1 MAAPVFV
8 SHSSKDLARVRTLVS
23 ALEAR
28 GVACWFSERDI
39 AAGDNYGD
47 AIVDAIERA
56 PAMVLVFSHNAND
69 SDEIKKE
76 VALAS
81 QRRITVAPVRIED
94 VQPSKAFRYE
104 LATRNWIDLFPD
116 TEAGVARLSDR
127 LASIVGAAPEGATAA
142 PTPKLAPIPPQQP
155 SPLPAPR
162 RLLVDAAGAVAAI
175 AVAGAVLWFTIRPPP
190 PVPPAPVA
198 APTQPAPATP
208 VATPTQSASA
218 TPIAAPIQPTP
229 ATPVATPTQPVP
241 AASVAAPT
249 QSASA
254 TPVTAPIQPVP
265 ATPVAT
271 PTQSASATPIA
282 APIQP
287 TPATSVAAAA
297 QPAPATPVAAPI
309 QPTPVTPVA
318 APASKPAP
326 SLSIGPAPTIAA
338 DDPGG
343 EVFKECDHCPEMVVV
358 PAGKAMLGSPIG
370 ESGRQ
375 TTEMTPHEVDV
386 AKPFAVERAT
396 ITFDEWDACLAEGG
410 CANWRPGDYG
420 FGRSGQ
426 PVIFVSWN
434 DAQGYVD
441 WLKRKTGQRYR
452 LLSEAEWEYAARGC
466 VDLKCPHAPF
476 WFGAITPEIAV
487 YDSRYSY
494 QGSPKAAPAL
504 KTAPAESGKPNPFGL
519 YNILGNVRQWTAD
532 CWNAT
537 PSSAPSNGAPV
548 TIGDCTAHATRGG
561 SWDDKPAELRAAARS
576 WESADER
583 SPYVGFRVART
594 LAP

>member
-8 SHSSKDLARVRTLVS
+8 SHSSKDLARVRTLVT
-23 ALEAR
+23 ALETR

-116 TEAGVARLSDR
+116 SEAGVAKLRDR
-127 LASIVGAAPEGATAA
+127 LASIVSAAPEGETAA
-142 PTPKLAPIPPQQP
+142 PTPKLAPIPSQQP
-155 SPLPAPR
+155 SPLPTPR
-162 RLLVDAAGAVAAI
+162 RLLVVAAAAAI

-190 PVPPAPVA
+190 PPVSPAPLAAPTQPASATSVAAPIQPTPAASVA
-198 APTQPAPATP
+198 APTQPAPAVS
-208 VATPTQSASA
+208 VAA
-218 TPIAAPIQPTP
+218 
-229 ATPVATPTQPVP
+229 PTQPAP

-249 QSASA
+249 Q
-254 TPVTAPIQPVP
+254 
-265 ATPVAT
+265 
-271 PTQSASATPIA
+271 
-282 APIQP
+282 
-287 TPATSVAAAA
+287 
-297 QPAPATPVAAPI
+297 PAPAAAVAAPI
-309 QPTPVTPVA
+309 QPAPAAAVAPPTQPAPAASVA

-326 SLSIGPAPTIAA
+326 SLSVGPAPTIAA

-358 PAGKAMLGSPIG
+358 PAGKTMLGSPIG

-386 AKPFAVERAT
+386 AKPFAVGRAT

-410 CANWRPGDYG
+410 CANWQPGDYG
-420 FGRSGQ
+420 FGRGGR
-426 PVIFVSWN
+426 PVIFVSWS
-434 DAQGYVD
+434 DAQSYVD
-441 WLKRKTGQRYR
+441 WLKRKTGQPYR

-466 VDLKCPHAPF
+466 LDLKCPYAPF

-487 YDSRYSY
+487 YDSRHSY

-519 YNILGNVRQWTAD
+519 YNILGNVRQWAAD

-548 TIGDCTAHATRGG
+548 STGDCTAHATRGG

>member
-1 MAAPVFV
+1 V
-8 SHSSKDLARVRTLVS
+8 T
-23 ALEAR
+23 
-28 GVACWFSERDI
+28 
-39 AAGDNYGD
+39 
-47 AIVDAIERA
+47 
-56 PAMVLVFSHNAND
+56 
-69 SDEIKKE
+69 
-76 VALAS
+76 
-81 QRRITVAPVRIED
+81 
-94 VQPSKAFRYE
+94 
-104 LATRNWIDLFPD
+104 
-116 TEAGVARLSDR
+116 
-127 LASIVGAAPEGATAA
+127 
-142 PTPKLAPIPPQQP
+142 PPQ
-155 SPLPAPR
+155 
-162 RLLVDAAGAVAAI
+162 
-175 AVAGAVLWFTIRPPP
+175 PPP
-190 PVPPAPVA
+190 ATPVA
-198 APTQPAPATP
+198 APTQPAPAAPAAAPTHPTPATP
-208 VATPTQSASA
+208 VATPT
-218 TPIAAPIQPTP
+218 QPTP
-229 ATPVATPTQPVP
+229 ATPVATPTQPG
-241 AASVAAPT
+241 
-249 QSASA
+249 
-254 TPVTAPIQPVP
+254 P
-265 ATPVAT
+265 ATPT
-271 PTQSASATPIA
+271 
-282 APIQP
+282 
-287 TPATSVAAAA
+287 
-297 QPAPATPVAAPI
+297 
-309 QPTPVTPVA
+309 A

-326 SLSIGPAPTIAA
+326 SLSVGPAPTIAA
-338 DDPGG
+338 DEPGG

-375 TTEMTPHEVDV
+375 MTEMTPHEVDV
-386 AKPFAVERAT
+386 AKPFAVGRAT

-420 FGRSGQ
+420 FGRGGQ

-441 WLKRKTGQRYR
+441 WLKRKTGQPYH

-466 VDLKCPHAPF
+466 VDLKCPRAPF

-548 TIGDCTAHATRGG
+548 TTGDCSARATRGG
-561 SWDDKPAELRAAARS
+561 SWDNKPAELRAAARS

>member
-162 RLLVDAAGAVAAI
+162 RLLVVAAGAVAAI

-218 TPIAAPIQPTP
+218 TPI
-229 ATPVATPTQPVP
+229 
-241 AASVAAPT
+241 
-249 QSASA
+249 
-254 TPVTAPIQPVP
+254 
-265 ATPVAT
+265 
-271 PTQSASATPIA
+271 
-282 APIQP
+282 
-287 TPATSVAAAA
+287 
-297 QPAPATPVAAPI
+297 AAPI

>member
-8 SHSSKDLARVRTLVS
+8 SHSSKDLARVRTLVT
-23 ALEAR
+23 ALETR

-116 TEAGVARLSDR
+116 SEAGVAKLRDR
-127 LASIVGAAPEGATAA
+127 LASIVSAAPEGETAA
-142 PTPKLAPIPPQQP
+142 PTPKLAPIPSQQP
-155 SPLPAPR
+155 SPLPTPR
-162 RLLVDAAGAVAAI
+162 RLLVVAAAAAI

-190 PVPPAPVA
+190 PPVSPAPLAAPTQPASATSVAAPIQPTPAASVA
-198 APTQPAPATP
+198 APTQPAPA
-208 VATPTQSASA
+208 
-218 TPIAAPIQPTP
+218 AA
-229 ATPVATPTQPVP
+229 
-241 AASVAAPT
+241 
-249 QSASA
+249 
-254 TPVTAPIQPVP
+254 
-265 ATPVAT
+265 
-271 PTQSASATPIA
+271 
-282 APIQP
+282 
-287 TPATSVAAAA
+287 
-297 QPAPATPVAAPI
+297 VAAPI
-309 QPTPVTPVA
+309 QPAPAAAVAPPTQPAPAASVA

-326 SLSIGPAPTIAA
+326 SLSVGPAPTIAA

-358 PAGKAMLGSPIG
+358 PAGKTMLGSPIG

-386 AKPFAVERAT
+386 AKPFAVGRAT

-420 FGRSGQ
+420 FGRGGR
-426 PVIFVSWN
+426 PVIFVSWS
-434 DAQGYVD
+434 DAQSYVD
-441 WLKRKTGQRYR
+441 WLKRKTGQPYR

-466 VDLKCPHAPF
+466 LDLKCPYAPF

-487 YDSRYSY
+487 YDSRHSY

-519 YNILGNVRQWTAD
+519 YNILGNVRQWAAD

-548 TIGDCTAHATRGG
+548 STGDCTAHATRGG

>member
-8 SHSSKDLARVRTLVS
+8 SHSSKDLARVRTLVT
-23 ALEAR
+23 ALETR

-116 TEAGVARLSDR
+116 SEAGVAKLRDR
-127 LASIVGAAPEGATAA
+127 LASIVSAAPEGETAA
-142 PTPKLAPIPPQQP
+142 PTPKLAPIPSQQP
-155 SPLPAPR
+155 SPLPTPR
-162 RLLVDAAGAVAAI
+162 RLLVVAAAAAI

-190 PVPPAPVA
+190 PPVSPAPLAAPTQPASATSVAAPIQPTPAASVA
-198 APTQPAPATP
+198 APTQPAPAVS
-208 VATPTQSASA
+208 VAA
-218 TPIAAPIQPTP
+218 
-229 ATPVATPTQPVP
+229 PTQPAP

-249 QSASA
+249 Q
-254 TPVTAPIQPVP
+254 
-265 ATPVAT
+265 
-271 PTQSASATPIA
+271 
-282 APIQP
+282 
-287 TPATSVAAAA
+287 
-297 QPAPATPVAAPI
+297 PAPAAAVAAPI
-309 QPTPVTPVA
+309 QPAPAAAVAPPTQPAPAASVA

-326 SLSIGPAPTIAA
+326 SLSVGPAPTIAA

-358 PAGKAMLGSPIG
+358 PAGKTMLGSPIG

-386 AKPFAVERAT
+386 AKPFAVGRAT

-420 FGRSGQ
+420 FGRGGR
-426 PVIFVSWN
+426 PVIFVSWS
-434 DAQGYVD
+434 DAQSYVD
-441 WLKRKTGQRYR
+441 WLKRKTGQPYR

-466 VDLKCPHAPF
+466 LDLKCPYAPF

-487 YDSRYSY
+487 YDSRHSY

-519 YNILGNVRQWTAD
+519 YNILGNVRQWAAD

-548 TIGDCTAHATRGG
+548 STGDCTAHATRGG

>member
-8 SHSSKDLARVRTLVS
+8 SHSSKDLARVRTLVT
-23 ALEAR
+23 ALETR

-116 TEAGVARLSDR
+116 SEAGVAKLRDR
-127 LASIVGAAPEGATAA
+127 LASIVSAAPEGETAA
-142 PTPKLAPIPPQQP
+142 PTPKLAPIPSQQP
-155 SPLPAPR
+155 SPLPTPR
-162 RLLVDAAGAVAAI
+162 RLLVVAAAAAI

-190 PVPPAPVA
+190 PPVSPAPLAAPTQPASATSVAAPIQPTPAASVA
-198 APTQPAPATP
+198 APTQPAPAAS
-208 VATPTQSASA
+208 VAAPTQPAPAASVA
-218 TPIAAPIQPTP
+218 APTQPAPAASVAAPI
-229 ATPVATPTQPVP
+229 QPVP

-249 QSASA
+249 Q
-254 TPVTAPIQPVP
+254 PAP
-265 ATPVAT
+265 
-271 PTQSASATPIA
+271 A
-282 APIQP
+282 A
-287 TPATSVAAAA
+287 SVAAPT
-297 QPAPATPVAAPI
+297 QPAPAAAVAAPI
-309 QPTPVTPVA
+309 QPAPAAAVAPPTQPAPAASVA

-326 SLSIGPAPTIAA
+326 SLSVGPAPTIAA

-358 PAGKAMLGSPIG
+358 PAGKTMLGSPIG

-386 AKPFAVERAT
+386 AKPFAVGRAT

-420 FGRSGQ
+420 FGRGGR
-426 PVIFVSWN
+426 PVIFVSWS
-434 DAQGYVD
+434 DAQSYVD
-441 WLKRKTGQRYR
+441 WLKRKTGQPYR

-466 VDLKCPHAPF
+466 LDLKCPYAPF

-487 YDSRYSY
+487 YDSRHSY

-519 YNILGNVRQWTAD
+519 YNILGNVRQWAAD

-548 TIGDCTAHATRGG
+548 STGDCTAHATRGG